1 MKAVVILE
9 PGNAGIK
16 EIPEPVMRSNYIK
29 VKTVAIALNPT
40 DFYHVGGAGL
50 VGGILGCDL
59 SGIVEEVGSDCKTE
73 VRKGDR
79 VYGVSHGANLVSSS
93 SFRP

>member
-1 MKAVVILE
+1 MKAVVILK
-9 PGNAGIK
+9 PGMAGVK
-16 EIPEPVMRSNYIK
+16 EIPVPAMRSNYIK
-29 VKTVAIALNPT
+29 VRTVAIALNPT

-73 VRKGDR
+73 VKKGDK
-79 VYGVSHGANLVSSS
+79 VYGVSHGANLVSS
-93 SFRP
+93 FPN